1 MTYDKIIKT
10 ILKGDRVILKTR
22 NPTLDLIRV
31 LAGLF
36 VCGVHFF
43 LYTGFYSEKIVDGNM
58 YLPVL
63 VRVFMGMCVPMFLV
77 LSGYLMNSKT
87 PCKSYYRG
95 IVKTLVVYVLAGIC
109 GLLYEAFYLKSQVT
123 ILSGFLRIFDFSS
136 AKYAWYVEMY
146 IGLFLLIPFL
156 NMGYHALKSRKK
168 KLALVIT
175 LCILTSLPSLVN
187 VFNFTIDGWW
197 QNPVLSKEYQAIVP
211 DYWVSLYPM
220 TYYFIGA
227 YLKEYPPKLSKTKL
241 FVLLIISLNLF
252 AVYNIY
258 RSWGNSITS
267 GSWTNWCSFEQVID
281 TTLLFALLLKVK
293 LDKAPKSVKYVLAKL
308 SDLTLGTYL
317 ISYLFDRTIYY
328 DYFGKWVYNF
338 FDKFKYYP
346 FMVLTIYI
354 LSALA
359 SLVLNLISKP
369 IIKFIFFISKKTGE
383 FIKKHKSESYDTI
396 EEKNLESMDFGSM
409 IKK

>member
-1 MTYDKIIKT
+1 M
-10 ILKGDRVILKTR
+10 KTR

-31 LAGLF
+31 LSGLF

-43 LYTGFYSEKIVDGNM
+43 LYTGFYSEKIVDGKM

-77 LSGYLMNSKT
+77 LSGYLMNSKK
-87 PCKSYYRG
+87 PSKAYYRG
-95 IVKTLVVYVLAGIC
+95 IIKTIVVYVLAGIC
-109 GLLYEAFYLKSQVT
+109 GLLYEAFYLKQEVT
-123 ILSGFLRIFDFSS
+123 PLSGFLRIFDFSS

-156 NMGYHALKSRKK
+156 NMGYHALNSRKK
-168 KLALVIT
+168 KLVLVIT
-175 LCILTSLPSLVN
+175 LCILTALPSLVN
-187 VFNFTIDGWW
+187 TFNFTVDGWW
-197 QNPVLSKEYQAIVP
+197 QSPILSKEYQAIVP
-211 DYWVSLYPM
+211 DYWISLYPM

-258 RSWGNSITS
+258 RSWSSSITS
-267 GSWTNWCSFEQVID
+267 GAWTNWSGFEQVVD
-281 TTLLFALLLKVK
+281 TTLLFALLLKLKLENAPRAVK
-293 LDKAPKSVKYVLAKL
+293 SMLAKL

-328 DYFGKWVYNF
+328 DYFGKWVPTF
-338 FDKFKYYP
+338 LERFKYYP
-346 FMVLTIYI
+346 LLVLTVYI
-354 LSALA
+354 LSACSSYVL
-359 SLVLNLISKP
+359 SLIARP
-369 IIKFIFFISKKTGE
+369 IIKLIFFITKKTGDHINKLKVQRTE
-383 FIKKHKSESYDTI
+383 DRKDDNQVELDEGI
-396 EEKNLESMDFGSM
+396 EDVNFEGM

>member
-146 IGLFLLIPFL
+146 IGLFCLFHFLIW
-156 NMGYHALKSRKK
+156 
-168 KLALVIT
+168 VIM
-175 LCILTSLPSLVN
+175 P
-187 VFNFTIDGWW
+187 
-197 QNPVLSKEYQAIVP
+197 
-211 DYWVSLYPM
+211 
-220 TYYFIGA
+220 
-227 YLKEYPPKLSKTKL
+227 
-241 FVLLIISLNLF
+241 
-252 AVYNIY
+252 
-258 RSWGNSITS
+258 
-267 GSWTNWCSFEQVID
+267 
-281 TTLLFALLLKVK
+281 
-293 LDKAPKSVKYVLAKL
+293 
-308 SDLTLGTYL
+308 
-317 ISYLFDRTIYY
+317 
-328 DYFGKWVYNF
+328 
-338 FDKFKYYP
+338 
-346 FMVLTIYI
+346 
-354 LSALA
+354 
-359 SLVLNLISKP
+359 
-369 IIKFIFFISKKTGE
+369 
-383 FIKKHKSESYDTI
+383 
-396 EEKNLESMDFGSM
+396 
-409 IKK
+409 